1 MGRTVVILDDEQLIV
16 QTLRTALPW
25 RQLGF
30 TVAGSAENG
39 REGRALIDALRPDL
53 ILTDIVMP
61 GLTGLE
67 LVAYCAQKH
76 PGSRFILLSA
86 HSEFAYAQQAMSYGV
101 THYVLKPIDTD
112 KLIAAV
118 RAVAAELDDRDAH
131 ARKEDRLRALAE
143 NSRTLESA
151 ASASLLFSIA
161 RYGREI
167 TPQEKSLLLQTD
179 AFHTSVVA
187 AVRFFNTAP
196 GGESPL
202 GAAQRHYQDQLA
214 AAGWRVTW
222 GSLDEGLIF
231 LCPLPA
237 GVSPPVARRRLA
249 DRLARI
255 GEGLAAEFGIAA
267 AAVSPVYRDLE
278 GLHRCYGQCL
288 RLLEQGF
295 FCDAPAVLEPAAPA
309 PQEAP
314 FDTGLLLHHLRHG
327 NEAALAQELARWR
340 AWLVRQHDAP
350 RAAYALR
357 ELHRAAT
364 QEASRAGMTEKP
376 AAPRRFAAEN
386 FTALF
391 AALQAYL
398 AGICAYVAQSQSLAG
413 RLRLLLEERYGDA
426 QLDLTALADAVG
438 VNSSYLSRLF
448 KKEFGENFSDY
459 LLRVRLEH
467 ACFLLRS
474 TRLKNAEIAARVGF
488 EDDHYFGQ
496 VFKKKMGCTLGQ
508 YREQGEAA
516 GPGGAKSYPPG

>member
-1 MGRTVVILDDEQLIV
+1 MERTVVILDDEQLIV

-25 RQLGF
+25 RKLGF

-39 REGRALIDALRPDL
+39 QEGRALIDAVRPDL
-53 ILTDIVMP
+53 VLTDIVMP

-67 LVAYCAQKH
+67 LVEYCAQKH
-76 PGSRFILLSA
+76 PDSRFILLSA
-86 HSEFAYAQQAMSYGV
+86 HSEFAYAQKAMSYGV

-118 RAVAAELDDRDAH
+118 RAAARELDGRDAR
-131 ARKEDRLRALAE
+131 AQREDRLRALTE
-143 NSRTLESA
+143 NSRTLRSA

-179 AFHTSVVA
+179 AFCTSVLA
-187 AVRFFNTAP
+187 AVRFFNTSP
-196 GGESPL
+196 GAESPL
-202 GAAQRHYQDQLA
+202 GAAQQQYQAQLA
-214 AAGWRVTW
+214 AQGYKVTW

-231 LCPLPA
+231 LCPLPPGA
-237 GVSPPVARRRLA
+237 DPQLARRRLA
-249 DRLARI
+249 AQLTRI
-255 GEGLAAEFGIAA
+255 GERLPAEFGIAA
-267 AAVSPVYRDLE
+267 AAVSDVYRDLE

-295 FCDAPAVLEPAAPA
+295 FCDASAVLEAAAPA
-309 PQEAP
+309 PPEASY
-314 FDTGLLLHHLRHG
+314 DTRLLLHHLRHG

-340 AWLVRQHDAP
+340 AWLARQHDAP

-364 QEASRAGMTEKP
+364 QEASRAGMAEKP
-376 AAPRRFAAEN
+376 AAERRFVSEN

-391 AALQAYL
+391 AGLQAYL
-398 AGICAYVAQSQSLAG
+398 AGICAYVAQSQSMAG
-413 RLRLLLEERYGDA
+413 RLRLLLEEQYGDA
-426 QLDLTALADAVG
+426 QLNLTALADAVG

-459 LLRVRLEH
+459 LLRVRIEH

-496 VFKKKMGCTLGQ
+496 VFKKKMGCTPGQ
-508 YREQGEAA
+508 YREKGSAA
-516 GPGGAKSYPPG
+516 RPRGAKSYPSG

>member
-1 MGRTVVILDDEQLIV
+1 MGRTVVILDDEQLIL

-39 REGRALIDALRPDL
+39 QEGRALIDAVQPDL
-53 ILTDIVMP
+53 VLTDIVMP

-67 LVAYCAQKH
+67 LVEYCAQKH
-76 PGSRFILLSA
+76 PGTRFILLSA
-86 HSEFAYAQQAMSYGV
+86 HSEFAYAQKAMSYGV
-101 THYVLKPIDTD
+101 THYVLKPIDTE
-112 KLIAAV
+112 KLVAAV
-118 RAVAAELDDRDAH
+118 RAVARELDGRDAR
-131 ARKEDRLRALAE
+131 AQKEDRLRALAE
-143 NSRTLESA
+143 DSRTLKSA

-179 AFHTSVVA
+179 AFCTSVLA
-187 AVRFFNTAP
+187 AVRLFNTSP
-196 GGESPL
+196 GAESPL
-202 GAAQRHYQDQLA
+202 GAAQRQYQAQLA
-214 AAGWRVTW
+214 AAGFRLTW

-231 LCPLPA
+231 LCPLPPE
-237 GVSPPVARRRLA
+237 VDPQLARRRLCA
-249 DRLARI
+249 QLARV
-255 GEGLAAEFGIAA
+255 GEGLPAELGIAA
-267 AAVSPVYRDLE
+267 AAVSGIYRDLE
-278 GLHRCYGQCL
+278 GLHHCYGQCL

-295 FCDAPAVLEPAAPA
+295 FCDAPAVLEPAAP
-309 PQEAP
+309 PPPEAP

-327 NEAALAQELARWR
+327 NEAALAQELGRWR

-364 QEASRAGMTEKP
+364 QEASRAGMAEKP
-376 AAPRRFAAEN
+376 VPQRRFAAEN

-391 AALQAYL
+391 AALQEYL
-398 AGICAYVAQSQSLAG
+398 AGICAYVAQSQSMAG
-413 RLRLLLEERYGDA
+413 RLQLLLEEQYGDA
-426 QLDLTALADAVG
+426 QLNLTALADAVG

-459 LLRVRLEH
+459 LLRVRIGH

-474 TRLKNAEIAARVGF
+474 THLKNAEIAARVGF

-496 VFKKKMGCTLGQ
+496 VFKKKMGCTPGQ
-508 YREQGEAA
+508 YREKEAAA
-516 GPGGAKSYPPG
+516 GPHGAKSYPPG